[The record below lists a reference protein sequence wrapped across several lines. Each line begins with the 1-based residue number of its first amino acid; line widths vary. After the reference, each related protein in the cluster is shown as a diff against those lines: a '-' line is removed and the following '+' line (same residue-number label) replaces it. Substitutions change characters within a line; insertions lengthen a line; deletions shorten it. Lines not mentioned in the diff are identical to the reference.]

1 MIYSEHSKQVIESVK
16 KIHHRTIYRQ
26 TGLRGTAGIGIKN
39 PESHPGA
46 PCSLSPQLQMPI
58 FIFGF
63 KRRPGTANTL
73 SHLNLIFNFS
83 YSTMAVYMGG
93 GGTGGGCGGY
103 GGVGGQY
110 MIHTFYNGIFS
121 SNFFFRYFR

>member
-1 MIYSEHSKQVIESVK
+1 MKERKKERIFISQPQHDRYYMIYSEHSKQVIESVK

-63 KRRPGTANTL
+63 KRRPGTANKVHKLIKLL
-73 SHLNLIFNFS
+73 SHKKNYVPQFLKQRDINS
-83 YSTMAVYMGG
+83 YYETL
-93 GGTGGGCGGY
+93 
-103 GGVGGQY
+103 
-110 MIHTFYNGIFS
+110 
-121 SNFFFRYFR
+121 